1 MENPDRTVHWGKR
14 QRIGH
19 LLVESRTAAIVVWPQ
34 GVCVRVCLC
43 TSHISL
49 CVAFVVERACVR
61 ELRTV
66 KCVKFSHAD

>member
-34 GVCVRVCLC
+34 GVCVCVCVCAQVILVYVWP
-43 TSHISL
+43 SL
-49 CVAFVVERACVR
+49 WREPAFE
-61 ELRTV
+61 
-66 KCVKFSHAD
+66 S